1 MEQNQAPIYRG
12 FLLTAHGED
21 KNNKHILHF
30 FGKAD
35 FGPFELIFDKE
46 RPLFFIERDSKLQK
60 TGISFERRPLNL
72 KSFRGAEIDACYF
85 QTLSDLQ
92 KVKEEGGARTF
103 ESDVRVTER
112 FLMERFIKG
121 FLEFSGSFNEEN
133 GLRVFKNPQ
142 IRAFNSYTSQNLS
155 TLSFDIETSRG
166 NELFSIG
173 IHYED
178 HQKEV
183 KRVYMVGENQGP
195 MEEKGELFYYPNEKS
210 CYLAFEKDVEI
221 LDPDLILGWHV
232 VGFDLAFLERKTK
245 KWGIPLN
252 LGRKRSKVYISERLH
267 GQQFAR
273 LRGRVVI
280 DGPNALKSS
289 FFSFESWKL
298 DSVANDVLGL
308 KKDINDTGSEKVK
321 EIERRFNC
329 DKPSLAKYNLLDC
342 ILVTKIFKKLELISL
357 MQRRVELSG
366 LLLDRQGVSTA
377 AFDFIMLPEL
387 HRKGFVA
394 PNVIDIVRES
404 QSSGGHVL
412 TPEVGLQNHIVVLD
426 FKSLYPSIIRTF
438 NIDPYSRLMAA
449 KASIQTPAGIRFSS
463 QDHILPQFI
472 AELMEQREVAKSEN
486 NQALSQAI
494 KILMNSFYGVMGS
507 AGSRFYHADLPAA
520 ITGTGQWLLRE
531 TVEFFENEGY
541 EVIYGDTDSVFVK
554 LLSKD
559 KPRERG
565 LQMAQKVTEHL
576 GKTLLKHFQVEGH
589 LVIEFEKYYQKMFFP
604 IARTESRGAKKR
616 YVGFNFDETGEAVM
630 SFSGMEY
637 VRSDW
642 TKLAK
647 EVQYSLYE
655 KFFKEENLENFLRE
669 TVVGLKNGEYDSKL
683 VYKKR
688 LSKKIDEYTKNQP
701 PHVKAALLALE
712 RGIKIEREVRY
723 VQTRRGPVP
732 IELKPQDFDYQHYI
746 DKQIK
751 PIADVIL
758 QTIGLSFDNIIMG
771 DQLTLF

>member
-1 MEQNQAPIYRG
+1 MA
-12 FLLTAHGED
+12 
-21 KNNKHILHF
+21 
-30 FGKAD
+30 
-35 FGPFELIFDKE
+35 
-46 RPLFFIERDSKLQK
+46 
-60 TGISFERRPLNL
+60 
-72 KSFRGAEIDACYF
+72 
-85 QTLSDLQ
+85 
-92 KVKEEGGARTF
+92 
-103 ESDVRVTER
+103 
-112 FLMERFIKG
+112 
-121 FLEFSGSFNEEN
+121 
-133 GLRVFKNPQ
+133 
-142 IRAFNSYTSQNLS
+142 
-155 TLSFDIETSRG
+155 
-166 NELFSIG
+166 
-173 IHYED
+173 
-178 HQKEV
+178 
-183 KRVYMVGENQGP
+183 
-195 MEEKGELFYYPNEKS
+195 
-210 CYLAFEKDVEI
+210 
-221 LDPDLILGWHV
+221 
-232 VGFDLAFLERKTK
+232 
-245 KWGIPLN
+245 
-252 LGRKRSKVYISERLH
+252 
-267 GQQFAR
+267 
-273 LRGRVVI
+273 
-280 DGPNALKSS
+280 
-289 FFSFESWKL
+289 
-298 DSVANDVLGL
+298 
-308 KKDINDTGSEKVK
+308 
-321 EIERRFNC
+321 
-329 DKPSLAKYNLLDC
+329 
-342 ILVTKIFKKLELISL
+342 
-357 MQRRVELSG
+357 
-366 LLLDRQGVSTA
+366 
-377 AFDFIMLPEL
+377 
-387 HRKGFVA
+387 
-394 PNVIDIVRES
+394 
-404 QSSGGHVL
+404 
-412 TPEVGLQNHIVVLD
+412 
-426 FKSLYPSIIRTF
+426 
-438 NIDPYSRLMAA
+438 LMAK

-486 NQALSQAI
+486 NKALSQAI

-576 GKTLLKHFQVEGH
+576 EKTLLKHFQVEGH

-701 PHVKAALLALE
+701 PHVKAALLAQE